1 MARSLRLG
9 LVPGRYGVARLAPD
23 APVPGWAG
31 GDGFWALVRAD
42 DEITVVCLEER
53 IPDTVEAQR
62 GWRCLRTIGPFA
74 FDDTGIVSSLI
85 APLSD
90 AGIGVFVVCTFDG
103 EHLLV
108 AESDLDRSKSI
119 LAAGGHSFV

>member
-1 MARSLRLG
+1 M
-9 LVPGRYGVARLAPD
+9 VPGRYGIARLGPD

-31 GDGFWALVRAD
+31 GSGFWAVVRAD
-42 DEITVVCLEER
+42 DEITVVCLEDR
-53 IPDTVEAQR
+53 IPDTVETQR
-62 GWRCLRTIGPFA
+62 GWRCLRTVGPFA
-74 FDDTGIVSSLI
+74 FDDSGIVRSLI

-90 AGIGVFVVCTFDG
+90 AEICIFVVCTYDG

-119 LAAGGHSFV
+119 LAAEGHSFVGAGRDVV